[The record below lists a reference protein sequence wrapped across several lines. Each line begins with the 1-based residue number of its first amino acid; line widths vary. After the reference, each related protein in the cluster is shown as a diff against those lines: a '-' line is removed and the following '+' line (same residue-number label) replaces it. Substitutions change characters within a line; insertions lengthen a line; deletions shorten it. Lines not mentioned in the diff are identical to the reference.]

1 MRSRTLREGSLGL
14 FILLGL
20 GLFGLL
26 SLWLRG
32 VTVGRDTYEFVI
44 EFEDALGMQA
54 GAPVRYRG
62 VRVGRLVDVVP
73 GTNGVDAKVEILSED
88 LKIPRPPYV
97 EANQIGFIGET
108 TIDILSPDQPLPQ
121 ARELAAPLDS
131 NCNSQVIIC
140 DGDRVLGRVGVSF
153 EKLTRASTQF
163 TESFSDPEFRE
174 TLQILL
180 ENTAQASEDIA
191 GLARNVSEMTVFFQE
206 ELGVLSDSALMTTQT
221 LTRTAEQFGETA
233 AGFNQTAVELNRL
246 TATANQLLEDNRTS
260 LVTTLDNLNLMS
272 RELRLAATGLTP
284 LLQESDRTLRLV
296 NSNLSQLEQ
305 ANLIA
310 DLEVLVNNATVL
322 SENAAVASQNL
333 RDVSEAVND
342 PANLL
347 MLQETLS
354 SARSTFENVEK
365 ITSDLDELTGDP
377 QLRENLRRIING
389 LSGLVSL
396 SDQLEQETELAQ
408 ALALLDE
415 QRKQL
420 EASQADRSQADRSQ
434 ADRSQADQ
442 SQADRSQAD
451 RSQADRSQADRLEKR
466 RLQSSP
472 PPSPEPPE
480 SFQRKDRL

>member
-32 VTVGRDTYEFVI
+32 VTVGRDTYEFVV
-44 EFEDALGMQA
+44 EFQDALGLQP

-62 VRVGRLVDVVP
+62 VRVGRLLDVVP
-73 GTNGVDAKVEILSED
+73 GTNGVDATVEILSED

-121 ARELAAPLDS
+121 ARELADALAENCDS
-131 NCNSQVIIC
+131 QMIIC

-221 LTRTAEQFGETA
+221 LTRTAEEFGETA

-246 TATANQLLEDNRTS
+246 TVTANQLLEENRTS

-310 DLEVLVNNATVL
+310 DLELLVNNATVL

-333 RDVSEAVND
+333 RDVSDAVND

-377 QLRENLRRIING
+377 QLRESLRRIING

-396 SDQLEQETELAQ
+396 SDQLEQETQLAQ
-408 ALALLDE
+408 ALAVLDE

-420 EASQADRSQADRSQ
+420 EASQDNLSEKQ
-434 ADRSQADQ
+434 
-442 SQADRSQAD
+442 
-451 RSQADRSQADRLEKR
+451 RLR
-466 RLQSSP
+466 SSP
-472 PPSPEPPE
+472 PPSPPPSE
-480 SFQRKDRL
+480 SFQTKERL

>member
-108 TIDILSPDQPLPQ
+108 TLDILSPDQPLAQ
-121 ARELAAPLDS
+121 ARELAAPLADNCDS
-131 NCNSQVIIC
+131 EVIIC

-163 TESFSDPEFRE
+163 TESFSDPEFQE
-174 TLQILL
+174 TLQVLL

-206 ELGVLSDSALMTTQT
+206 ELGVLSDSALVTTQT
-221 LTRTAEQFGETA
+221 LTRTAEEFGQTA

-246 TATANQLLEDNRTS
+246 TVTANQLLEDNRTS
-260 LVTTLDNLNLMS
+260 LVTTLDNLNMMS

-310 DLEVLVNNATVL
+310 ELEVLVNNATVL

-408 ALALLDE
+408 ALAVLDE

-420 EASQADRSQADRSQ
+420 EASQNDGLENDGLEN
-434 ADRSQADQ
+434 DGLENDG
-442 SQADRSQAD
+442 
-451 RSQADRSQADRLEKR
+451 LEKQ

-480 SFQRKDRL
+480 SFQRKERL

>member
-14 FILLGL
+14 FVILGL
-20 GLFGLL
+20 GLFGLV

-32 VTVGRDTYEFVI
+32 VTVGRDTYEFVV

-73 GTNGVDAKVEILSED
+73 GTNGVDARVEILSED

-97 EANQIGFIGET
+97 EANQVGFIGET

-121 ARELAAPLDS
+121 VRDLADPLES
-131 NCNSQVIIC
+131 NCDSQVIIC
-140 DGDRVLGRVGVSF
+140 DGDRILGRVGISF

-163 TESFSDPEFRE
+163 TESFSDPEFLE
-174 TLQILL
+174 TVQVLL

-191 GLARNVSEMTVFFQE
+191 GLARNVSEMTIFFQE

-221 LTRTAEQFGETA
+221 LTRTAEEFGETA

-246 TATANQLLEDNRTS
+246 TVTANQLLEDNRTS
-260 LVTTLDNLNLMS
+260 LVTTLDNLNMMS

-333 RDVSEAVND
+333 RDVSESVND

-408 ALALLDE
+408 ALAVLDE

-420 EASQADRSQADRSQ
+420 EASQADRSPADRSP
-434 ADRSQADQ
+434 ADRSP
-442 SQADRSQAD
+442 
-451 RSQADRSQADRLEKR
+451 ADRLEKR